1 MLKEIKITDIENIKI
16 GNAEDAEKGTG
27 VTVVLCE
34 KGAPCGLDIRGGGPA
49 SRESGLLNPLAAA
62 EKIHAVVL
70 SGGSAFGLSSSDGVM
85 QYLKEKKI
93 GFETG
98 ILPVP
103 LVCSSCIFDL
113 GVGDKDAFPDK
124 EMGYSACIGAEN
136 GNYKDGNFGVGT
148 GATVGKLL
156 GGEFMM
162 KSGVGSY
169 AVSIGKL
176 KVGAIVGVNALGDV
190 FDENGNIIAGLLS
203 EDKKT
208 FRNSEKTLY
217 QMCMLK
223 ENLFHSNTT
232 IGAVITNAAL
242 DKTKMNKVA
251 SMAHNGMARAINPVH
266 TSADGD
272 SIYALSV
279 GDVNAACDVVGTL
292 SAYVM
297 QRAIINAVKSS
308 KNMYGLMSAN
318 TVGM

>member
-1 MLKEIKITDIENIKI
+1 MLKEIKITDIENVKI
-16 GNAEDAEKGTG
+16 GNAEDIEKKTG
-27 VTVVLCE
+27 VTVILCE
-34 KGAPCGLDIRGGGPA
+34 KGAACGLDIRGGGPA

-70 SGGSAFGLSSSDGVM
+70 SGGSAFGLSSADGVM
-85 QYLKEKKI
+85 KYLKEKNI

-103 LVCSSCIFDL
+103 LVCTSCIFDL
-113 GVGDKDAFPDK
+113 GVGDKNAFPDK
-124 EMGYSACIGAEN
+124 DMGYSACLGAEK
-136 GNYKDGNFGVGT
+136 GNYRDGDFGVGT

-156 GGEFMM
+156 GAEFMM
-162 KSGVGSY
+162 NSGVGSY
-169 AVSIGKL
+169 AVSLGEL
-176 KVGAIVGVNALGDV
+176 KVGAVVAVNALGDV
-190 FDENGNIIAGLLS
+190 FDESGNIIAGLLA
-203 EDKKT
+203 EDKKS

-217 QMCMLK
+217 ELCMLK
-223 ENLFHSNTT
+223 ENLFNSNTT
-232 IGAVITNAAL
+232 IGAVITNADL

-279 GDVNAACDVVGTL
+279 GDVKVACDVVGTL

-297 QRAIINAVKSS
+297 QRAIINAVK
-308 KNMYGLMSAN
+308 NAN
-318 TVGM
+318 KMGM